1 MALTFAGI
9 KRSIT
14 DYGRTRSLVS
24 RLIRGKELFINKSR
38 IKEKVLLNVGCGI
51 LPVKEF
57 INLDFYW
64 HPEIDVCWD
73 ITKKKYPFKDETIEG
88 IYTEHCLEHIPYEK
102 CLENFK
108 EFYRLLKKDSTLRV
122 ILPDGEIYCNLYLQK
137 KTDNKIVMPY
147 GENEPTPMISI
158 NRIFR
163 SHGHQFIY
171 DYETLEFLLKKAGF
185 AKIKRE
191 QFRTGND
198 ERLLIDSPERV
209 LESVYLEAQ
218 K

>member
-1 MALTFAGI
+1 MALTFVGI

-14 DYGRTRSLVS
+14 DYGRTRSLIS
-24 RLIRGKELFINKSR
+24 RLIRGKGLFINKGR
-38 IKEKVLLNVGCGI
+38 IKDKVLLNVGCGI

-73 ITKKKYPFKDETIEG
+73 ITKKKYPFKDATIEG
-88 IYTEHCLEHIPYEK
+88 IYTEHCLEHIPFEK

-108 EFYRLLKKDSTLRV
+108 EFYRLLKKDGTLRV
-122 ILPDGEIYCNLYLQK
+122 ILPDGEIYCSLYLQK
-137 KTDNKIVMPY
+137 KTDERIIMPY
-147 GENEPTPMISI
+147 GENESTPMISI

-171 DYETLEFLLKKAGF
+171 DYETLEFLLKQAGF
-185 AKIKRE
+185 ANVRRE

-198 ERLLIDSPERV
+198 ERLLIDSPERII
-209 LESVYLEAQ
+209 ESLYLEAQ